1 MHRLTADDAFLEGS
15 VPSGALFYPF
25 LAFKNQTAGCAL
37 SPDGCAIGYDGRFIN
52 DRI

>member
-25 LAFKNQTAGCAL
+25 LAFTNQTAGCAL
-37 SPDGCAIGYDGRFIN
+37 SPDGCVIE
-52 DRI
+52 